1 MRKIKDYVIKAQVCI
16 TTNMATTLRK
26 FGILEEQLIIA
37 LFPMLDDQF
46 VLKDAHKYFML
57 QRHVESQKFHSC
69 LKSTHWHFVLQMLQ
83 IPSLLL
89 NLNLWRLHNQKI
101 PHKLLLWWT
110 FEHWNMYKA
119 KKHLFQIKL
128 LAFFVYKCTMRLFLN
143 LQLLSTFFF

>member
-1 MRKIKDYVIKAQVCI
+1 
-16 TTNMATTLRK
+16 
-26 FGILEEQLIIA
+26 
-37 LFPMLDDQF
+37 
-46 VLKDAHKYFML
+46 
-57 QRHVESQKFHSC
+57 
-69 LKSTHWHFVLQMLQ
+69 
-83 IPSLLL
+83 L

-143 LQLLSTFFF
+143 LQLLSTFFFKNFVIHICIKCEAFSNLYKILTLKS